1 MASSSDYKVSQTNH
15 CRLDIQCVE
24 IHNSINTFYTS
35 AHPKDNSCE
44 VSLQW
49 DQNICLTFM
58 VIMAT
63 AAFLKTSNPKC
74 TSTHPKDHSC
84 DVQLQSDNNIKIF
97 TLSWLPWKRRT
108 FWKFQAQNKQLHIPR
123 IIYVK
128 FPYNQITFFNW
139 HGYHGNGGHF

>member
-15 CRLDIQCVE
+15 CWLDIQCVE

-35 AHPKDNSCE
+35 AHPKDNSYE

-63 AAFLKTSNPKC
+63 AAFFKTPNPKC
-74 TSTHPKDHSC
+74 TSTHPKDQSC
-84 DVQLQSDNNIKIF
+84 DVQLQSANNII
-97 TLSWLPWKRRT
+97 
-108 FWKFQAQNKQLHIPR
+108 
-123 IIYVK
+123 
-128 FPYNQITFFNW
+128 FFNF
-139 HGYHGNGGHF
+139 HGYHGNDGHFENFKLKINNYTFQGSYMWSFLTIR